1 MALRLLVKASLLEL
15 VELPVAPAA
24 GGSETVFER
33 ERFPWIP
40 LEDFSLLGV
49 SVPASEESD
58 LLRSSVLAVKALKI
72 VIQRNMC
79 L

>member
-1 MALRLLVKASLLEL
+1 MTLRLLVKASLLEL
-15 VELPVAPAA
+15 VELPVAPAV

-40 LEDFSLLGV
+40 LEDFSFLGV

-58 LLRSSVLAVKALKI
+58 RLRSSVLAVKALKI
-72 VIQRNMC
+72 IIQRNMH